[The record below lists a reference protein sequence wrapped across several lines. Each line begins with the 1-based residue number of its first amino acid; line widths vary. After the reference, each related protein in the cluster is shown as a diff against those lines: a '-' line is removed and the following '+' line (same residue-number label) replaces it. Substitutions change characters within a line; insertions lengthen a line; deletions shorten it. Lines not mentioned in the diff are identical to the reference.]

1 MHARG
6 WLLVPIVL
14 LIAFGCGSPGLRS
27 PARVGQTVEV
37 NDLQATV
44 VRVDGDF
51 QTPEG
56 GGLKN
61 AQLAGKR
68 IVAVDF
74 RLTNAGRSAR
84 LVSTD
89 SQFQLKDGANHQFE
103 TSPWSPEPKFP
114 EGKLFAGET
123 SRGWVAFLV
132 PSEAAPLRLVF
143 DTSFLGGVPVSFDL
157 GRAGARPAG
166 V

>member
-1 MHARG
+1 MPARG
-6 WLLVPIVL
+6 SPLIPVL
-14 LIAFGCGSPGLRS
+14 LLLAVACSSPGVKS

-37 NDLQATV
+37 NDLHATV
-44 VRVDGDF
+44 VTVDGDF
-51 QTPEG
+51 QTPQG

-74 RLTNAGRSAR
+74 RLRNVGRNAR

-89 SQFQLKDGANHQFE
+89 SQFQLKDAADHQYE

-132 PSEAAPLRLVF
+132 PGDAAPLRLVF

-166 V
+166 I